1 MTKLSKILR
10 SNQII
15 MGTRRSCNAA
25 QNGGLVKEV
34 RQKQW
39 RNGTH
44 LSSRRLLNTT
54 RKPSGSMTDVQQRNL
69 NKGESLSSA
78 LVHLNNLDKRT
89 AFLTRGELKNAKRV
103 VIKLGSTVVTR
114 ADGDGLALGRL
125 AAIVEQ
131 ISEIQNSGAECIM
144 VTSGAVAFGKQKL
157 SQELLMSMSM
167 RETMSSVDRSS
178 ELKSI
183 AQHELKRPNA
193 AVGQSGLMALYEAM
207 FRNYGIL
214 VGQVLVTKQD
224 FINDDTREQLFNT
237 IRELMALN
245 IIPIINTNDAVSPP
259 PQESFM
265 PGTLN
270 ITDND
275 SLASRVA
282 VDVGADLAILMSD
295 VDGIY
300 DRPPK
305 EDGANL
311 LPYCN
316 PNRAQNIQFGAKSDY
331 GTGGMESKVQS
342 ACYALDH
349 GCTVIICNGMK
360 YNTIRNIMAAQNIGT
375 MFTPLEFSP
384 KANVECLAKNARQGS
399 RRMVSLLPEQR
410 ADIIRHLA
418 GSLLTN
424 EREILAANEK
434 DLAAA
439 HARGLTGPM
448 YDRLVLT
455 RAKLEDLAKGLNQ
468 IA

>member
-1 MTKLSKILR
+1 MYHIS
-10 SNQII
+10 
-15 MGTRRSCNAA
+15 SC
-25 QNGGLVKEV
+25 
-34 RQKQW
+34 
-39 RNGTH
+39 
-44 LSSRRLLNTT
+44 
-54 RKPSGSMTDVQQRNL
+54 
-69 NKGESLSSA
+69 
-78 LVHLNNLDKRT
+78 
-89 AFLTRGELKNAKRV
+89 
-103 VIKLGSTVVTR
+103 
-114 ADGDGLALGRL
+114 
-125 AAIVEQ
+125 
-131 ISEIQNSGAECIM
+131 
-144 VTSGAVAFGKQKL
+144 
-157 SQELLMSMSM
+157 
-167 RETMSSVDRSS
+167 
-178 ELKSI
+178 
-183 AQHELKRPNA
+183 
-193 AVGQSGLMALYEAM
+193 
-207 FRNYGIL
+207 RNYGLI

-224 FINDDTREQLFNT
+224 FINDDTRGQLFNT
-237 IRELMALN
+237 LREMLALN

-259 PQESFM
+259 PAETTA
-265 PGTLN
+265 PGVLN

-311 LPYCN
+311 LPYYN

-410 ADIIRHLA
+410 ADIIR
-418 GSLLTN
+418 
-424 EREILAANEK
+424 
-434 DLAAA
+434 
-439 HARGLTGPM
+439 
-448 YDRLVLT
+448 
-455 RAKLEDLAKGLNQ
+455 
-468 IA
+468 